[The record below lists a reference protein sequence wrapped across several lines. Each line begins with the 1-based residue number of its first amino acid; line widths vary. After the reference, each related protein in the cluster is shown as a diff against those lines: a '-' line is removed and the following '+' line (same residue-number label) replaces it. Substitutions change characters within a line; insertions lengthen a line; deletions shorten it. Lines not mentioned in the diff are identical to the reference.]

1 MFSSVSSETR
11 RYPLPGRSTGSWP
24 RRLSTLF
31 VIGCLLTCG
40 PALQAGTILPFPKDA
55 PAFTFELPDNMQ
67 AEYQAD
73 GTLVCTAKDGSLL
86 KGVFQPLPNVK
97 NDKDLRFG
105 LNGVIKLIAPNFLTT
120 DLRYPAPFD
129 KDTASGVL
137 TITVSAT
144 GRHDGQDSAL
154 ALIVF
159 SKNGK
164 YYELI
169 ASGALQAMT
178 ACNFPHSFRET
189 MKLTP

>member
-1 MFSSVSSETR
+1 MKTRFVLLAALVCFFSGALSV
-11 RYPLPGRSTGSWP
+11 
-24 RRLSTLF
+24 
-31 VIGCLLTCG
+31 C
-40 PALQAGTILPFPKDA
+40 AGTAFNFPKDA
-55 PAFTFELPDNMQ
+55 PAFTFELPDSMQ
-67 AEYQAD
+67 GEYQAD
-73 GTLVCTAKDGSLL
+73 GTLVCTAKGGSFV

-105 LNGVIKLIAPNFLTT
+105 LNGLIKVIAPNFLTT

-129 KDTASGVL
+129 KDTASGIH

-159 SKNGK
+159 SKAGK

-169 ASGALQAMT
+169 ASGSLEAMT
-178 ACNFPHSFRET
+178 AHNFPHSFRET
-189 MKLTP
+189 AKLTP